1 MSTVTVFG
9 AGAWGST
16 MAQVLNDAGNDVL
29 LWGRSEDVIAEINSA
44 HTNKKYLG
52 SHELPLSLKATTDL
66 AQAFAHSH
74 IYVLAI
80 PAQQLRVTLQE
91 WKPFFSSDS
100 IIVSTLKGIEISTQM
115 RMTEVI
121 EDVLGPHAIALI
133 TGPNLADELVLRQPA
148 GAVAAAPTQELADQ
162 MRDLFRTPYYRV
174 YTDELVLR
182 QPAGA
187 VAAAPTQELAD
198 QMRDL
203 FRTPYYRVYTSV
215 DVMGCE
221 LAGAIKSVIALAV
234 GISIGM
240 GFGEN
245 TQAMLITRGLN
256 EVARLCAAH
265 GSDPL
270 SAAGLAGMGDLVASC
285 GSPLS
290 RNRTFG
296 EVLGR
301 TGSMAQASE
310 QVAKTVEGVASA
322 GAVAEIAHR
331 VGIEVPV
338 IEAVGEIVS
347 EQLTPAAALQKLME
361 ITTKA
366 ENFIR

>member
-1 MSTVTVFG
+1 
-9 AGAWGST
+9 
-16 MAQVLNDAGNDVL
+16 
-29 LWGRSEDVIAEINSA
+29 
-44 HTNKKYLG
+44 
-52 SHELPLSLKATTDL
+52 
-66 AQAFAHSH
+66 
-74 IYVLAI
+74 
-80 PAQQLRVTLQE
+80 
-91 WKPFFSSDS
+91 
-100 IIVSTLKGIEISTQM
+100 M

-121 EDVLGPHAIALI
+121 EDVLGSHRVAII

-148 GAVAAAPTQELADQ
+148 GAVVAAPTIELAEQ
-162 MRDLFRTPYYRV
+162 I
-174 YTDELVLR
+174 
-182 QPAGA
+182 
-187 VAAAPTQELAD
+187 
-198 QMRDL
+198 RDL
-203 FRTPYYRVYTSV
+203 FRTPYYRVYTSI

-290 RNRTFG
+290 RNRTFV
-296 EVLGR
+296 EALGR
-301 TGSMAQASE
+301 TGSMAKARAE
-310 QVAKTVEGVASA
+310 VANTAEGVASA
-322 GAVAEIAHR
+322 GAGAEIAHR

-338 IEAVGEIVS
+338 IEAVGDIVS
-347 EQLTPAAALQKLME
+347 EQLTPEAAFQKLME

>member
-29 LWGRSEDVIAEINSA
+29 LWGRSEDVIAEINST

-52 SHELPLSLKATTDL
+52 GHELPLSLKATTDL

-121 EDVLGPHAIALI
+121 EDVLGPHAIAII
-133 TGPNLADELVLRQPA
+133 TGPNLA
-148 GAVAAAPTQELADQ
+148 
-162 MRDLFRTPYYRV
+162 
-174 YTDELVLR
+174 DELVLR

-301 TGSMAQASE
+301 TGSMAQARE

>member
-1 MSTVTVFG
+1 MSERVTVFG

-16 MAQVLNDAGNDVL
+16 MAQVLHDAGNDVL
-29 LWGRSEDVIAEINSA
+29 LWGRSKEVVDEINTR
-44 HTNKKYLG
+44 HTNTKYLD
-52 SHELPLSLKATTDL
+52 HHVLPEGLKASSDIKE
-66 AQAFAHSH
+66 AFDHAST
-74 IYVLAI
+74 YVLAI
-80 PAQQLRVTLQE
+80 PAQQLRAMLEE
-91 WKPFFSSDS
+91 WRSYISPDAVV
-100 IIVSTLKGIEISTQM
+100 ISTLKGIEISTQM
-115 RMTEVI
+115 RMTEII
-121 EDVLGPHAIALI
+121 EQMWGVKKVGVI

-148 GAVAAAPTQELADQ
+148 GAVAAASTQELADYI
-162 MRDLFRTPYYRV
+162 RELFRTPYYR
-174 YTDELVLR
+174 T
-182 QPAGA
+182 
-187 VAAAPTQELAD
+187 
-198 QMRDL
+198 
-203 FRTPYYRVYTSV
+203 YTST

-221 LAGAIKSVIALAV
+221 LAGAIKSVIALSV

-270 SAAGLAGMGDLVASC
+270 TAAGLAGMGDLVASC

-296 EVLGR
+296 EILGSS
-301 TGSMAQASE
+301 GSMAVARE
-310 QVAKTVEGVASA
+310 KVAKTVEGVASA
-322 GAVAEIAHR
+322 GAVVEIAHR

-338 IEAVGEIVS
+338 IESVADIVNGS
-347 EQLTPAAALQKLME
+347 LTPEQALQRLME

>member
-1 MSTVTVFG
+1 MSKVTVFG

-16 MAQVLNDAGNDVL
+16 MAQVLSDAGNEVL
-29 LWGRSEDVIAEINSA
+29 LWGRSAEVIAEINGS
-44 HTNKKYLG
+44 HTNTKYLA
-52 SHELPLSLKATTDL
+52 SHTLPENIKATTDL
-66 AQAFAHSH
+66 KAAFDFSG

-91 WKPFFSSDS
+91 WKSYFAADS
-100 IIVSTLKGIEISTQM
+100 VIVSTLKGIEISTQM

-121 EDVLGPHAIALI
+121 EDVLGPHKIAII

-148 GAVAAAPTQELADQ
+148 GAVAAAPTLELA
-162 MRDLFRTPYYRV
+162 
-174 YTDELVLR
+174 ESI
-182 QPAGA
+182 
-187 VAAAPTQELAD
+187 
-198 QMRDL
+198 RDL
-203 FRTPYYRVYTSV
+203 FRTPYYRVYTSI

-221 LAGAIKSVIALAV
+221 LSGAIKSVIALAV

-296 EVLGR
+296 EVVGR
-301 TGSMAQASE
+301 TGSMEQARKE
-310 QVAKTVEGVASA
+310 VAKTVEGVASA
-322 GAVAEIAHR
+322 GAVVEIAHR
-331 VGIEVPV
+331 VGVEVPV

-347 EQLTPAAALQKLME
+347 EQLSPAAALQKLME

>member
-29 LWGRSEDVIAEINSA
+29 LWGRSEDVISEINST
-44 HTNKKYLG
+44 HTNRKYLG

-66 AQAFAHSH
+66 AQAFAHSR

-80 PAQQLRVTLQE
+80 PAQQLRATLQE
-91 WKPFFSSDS
+91 WKPFFSTDS

-121 EDVLGPHAIALI
+121 QDVLGPRPIAII

-148 GAVAAAPTQELADQ
+148 GAVAAAATQELAD
-162 MRDLFRTPYYRV
+162 R
-174 YTDELVLR
+174 
-182 QPAGA
+182 
-187 VAAAPTQELAD
+187 
-198 QMRDL
+198 MRDL

-301 TGSMAQASE
+301 TGSMAQARE

>member
-1 MSTVTVFG
+1 MSQRVTVFG

-16 MAQVLNDAGNDVL
+16 MAQVLHDAGNEVL
-29 LWGRSEDVIAEINSA
+29 LWGRSHDVVDEINTL
-44 HTNKKYLG
+44 HTNHKYLEK
-52 SHELPLSLKATTDL
+52 HVLPVDLKATSDL
-66 AQAFAHSH
+66 ADAFEWAS
-74 IYVLAI
+74 IYILAI
-80 PAQQLRVTLQE
+80 PAQQLRNTLGE
-91 WKPFFSSDS
+91 WKPLYRDGAVV
-100 IIVSTLKGIEISTQM
+100 VSTLKGIEISTQM

-121 EDVLGPHAIALI
+121 EEVWGAKQVAVI

-148 GAVAAAPTQELADQ
+148 GAVAAASTQELADRV
-162 MRDLFRTPYYRV
+162 RDLFRTPYYR
-174 YTDELVLR
+174 T
-182 QPAGA
+182 
-187 VAAAPTQELAD
+187 
-198 QMRDL
+198 
-203 FRTPYYRVYTSV
+203 YTST

-221 LAGAIKSVIALAV
+221 LAGAIKSVIALSV

-265 GSDPL
+265 GAEPL
-270 SAAGLAGMGDLVASC
+270 TAAGLAGMGDLVASC

-301 TGSMAQASE
+301 TGSLEQTRT
-310 QVAKTVEGVASA
+310 QVAKTVEGVSTS
-322 GAVAEIAHR
+322 GAVVEIAHR
-331 VGIEVPV
+331 VGVEVPI
-338 IEAVGEIVS
+338 IESVADIVNGS
-347 EQLTPAAALQKLME
+347 ITPAAALQRLME

-366 ENFIR
+366 EDFIR

>member
-1 MSTVTVFG
+1 MNKVTVFG

-16 MAQVLNDAGNDVL
+16 MAQVLSDAGNEVL
-29 LWGRSEDVIAEINSA
+29 IWGRSEEVISEINSR
-44 HTNKKYLG
+44 HTNVKYLD
-52 SHELPLSLKATTDL
+52 SHQLPENISATTNL
-66 AQAFAHSH
+66 QQAFEFSQ

-80 PAQQLRVTLQE
+80 PAQQLRATLLD
-91 WKPFFSSDS
+91 WKPFFTHNC

-121 EDVLGPHAIALI
+121 EDVLGPHKIAII

-148 GAVAAAPTQELADQ
+148 GAVAAAPTLELAE
-162 MRDLFRTPYYRV
+162 RI
-174 YTDELVLR
+174 
-182 QPAGA
+182 
-187 VAAAPTQELAD
+187 
-198 QMRDL
+198 RDL

-221 LAGAIKSVIALAV
+221 LSGAIKSVIALAV

-240 GFGEN
+240 GYGEN

-296 EVLGR
+296 EVVGR
-301 TGSMAQASE
+301 TGSMARARE
-310 QVAKTVEGVASA
+310 LVAKTVEGVASS
-322 GAVAEIAHR
+322 GAVVEIAHR
-331 VGIEVPV
+331 VGVEVPV
-338 IEAVGEIVS
+338 IESVAEIVS
-347 EQLTPAAALQKLME
+347 EQLTPEAALQKLME

>member
-1 MSTVTVFG
+1 MRKVTVFG

-16 MAQVLNDAGNDVL
+16 MAQVLSDAGNDVL
-29 LWGRSEDVIAEINSA
+29 LWGRSEEVIAEINSA
-44 HTNKKYLG
+44 HTNKKYLS
-52 SHELPLSLKATTDL
+52 SHTLPNNIRATTDL
-66 AQAFAHSH
+66 KEAFDFSDT
-74 IYVLAI
+74 YVLAI
-80 PAQQLRVTLQE
+80 PAQQLRTTLQE
-91 WKPFFSSDS
+91 WKSYFSADS
-100 IIVSTLKGIEISTQM
+100 TIISTLKGIEISTQM

-121 EDVLGPHAIALI
+121 EDVLGPHKIAII

-148 GAVAAAPTQELADQ
+148 GAVAAAPTIELA
-162 MRDLFRTPYYRV
+162 
-174 YTDELVLR
+174 ESI
-182 QPAGA
+182 
-187 VAAAPTQELAD
+187 
-198 QMRDL
+198 RDL
-203 FRTPYYRVYTSV
+203 FRTPYYRVYTSI

-221 LAGAIKSVIALAV
+221 LAGAIKSVIALSV

-296 EVLGR
+296 EVIGR
-301 TGSMAQASE
+301 TGSMQEARQ

-322 GAVAEIAHR
+322 GAVVEIAHR
-331 VGIEVPV
+331 VGVEVPV
-338 IEAVGEIVS
+338 IEAVAEIVS
-347 EQLTPAAALQKLME
+347 EQLSPAAALQKLME

>member
-52 SHELPLSLKATTDL
+52 SHELPPALKATTDL
-66 AQAFAHSH
+66 AQAFAHSR

-80 PAQQLRVTLQE
+80 PAQQLRTTLQE
-91 WKPFFSSDS
+91 WKPFFASDS

-121 EDVLGPHAIALI
+121 EDVLGPHSIAII

-162 MRDLFRTPYYRV
+162 L
-174 YTDELVLR
+174 
-182 QPAGA
+182 
-187 VAAAPTQELAD
+187 
-198 QMRDL
+198 RDL

-338 IEAVGEIVS
+338 IEAVGDIVS

>member
-1 MSTVTVFG
+1 
-9 AGAWGST
+9 
-16 MAQVLNDAGNDVL
+16 MAQVLHDAGNKVL
-29 LWGRSEDVIAEINSA
+29 LWGRSDDVVDEINSS
-44 HTNKKYLG
+44 HTNTKYLD
-52 SHELPLSLKATTDL
+52 SHNLPEGLKASSDL
-66 AQAFAHSH
+66 AAAFAHSR

-80 PAQQLRVTLQE
+80 PAQQLRTMLAE
-91 WKPFFSSDS
+91 WKPLVNPDAVV
-100 IIVSTLKGIEISTQM
+100 VSTLKGIEISTQM
-115 RMTEVI
+115 RMSEII
-121 EDVLGPHAIALI
+121 EEMWGISKVGVI
-133 TGPNLADELVLRQPA
+133 TGPNLADELVMRQPA
-148 GAVAAAPTQELADQ
+148 GAVAAASTQELADVI
-162 MRDLFRTPYYRV
+162 RELFRTPYYR
-174 YTDELVLR
+174 T
-182 QPAGA
+182 
-187 VAAAPTQELAD
+187 
-198 QMRDL
+198 
-203 FRTPYYRVYTSV
+203 YTST
-215 DVMGCE
+215 DIMGCE
-221 LAGAIKSVIALAV
+221 LAGAIKSVIALSV

-270 SAAGLAGMGDLVASC
+270 TAAGLAGMGDLVASC

-301 TGSMAQASE
+301 SGSMEAART

-322 GAVAEIAHR
+322 GAVVEIAHR
-331 VGIEVPV
+331 VGVEVPV
-338 IEAVGEIVS
+338 IESVADIVNGS
-347 EQLTPAAALQKLME
+347 LTPEAALQRLME

>member
-1 MSTVTVFG
+1 MKKVTVFG

-16 MAQVLNDAGNDVL
+16 MAQVLSDAGNDVL
-29 LWGRSEDVIAEINSA
+29 LWGRSTDVIAEINGA
-44 HTNKKYLG
+44 HTNTKYLS
-52 SHELPLSLKATTDL
+52 SHTLPENIKATTDL
-66 AQAFAHSH
+66 KEAFDFSDT
-74 IYVLAI
+74 YVLAI
-80 PAQQLRVTLQE
+80 PAQQLRTTLQE
-91 WKPFFSSDS
+91 WKPYFAADS
-100 IIVSTLKGIEISTQM
+100 VIVSTLKGIEISTQM

-121 EDVLGPHAIALI
+121 EDVLGPHKIAII

-148 GAVAAAPTQELADQ
+148 GAVAAAPTIELAESI
-162 MRDLFRTPYYRV
+162 RN
-174 YTDELVLR
+174 
-182 QPAGA
+182 
-187 VAAAPTQELAD
+187 
-198 QMRDL
+198 L
-203 FRTPYYRVYTSV
+203 FRTPYYRVYTSI

-221 LAGAIKSVIALAV
+221 LSGAIKSVIALAV

-296 EVLGR
+296 EVIGR
-301 TGSMAQASE
+301 TGSMQEARQ

-322 GAVAEIAHR
+322 RAVVEIAHR
-331 VGIEVPV
+331 VGVEVPV
-338 IEAVGEIVS
+338 IEAVAEIVS
-347 EQLTPAAALQKLME
+347 EQLSPAAALQKLME

>member
-1 MSTVTVFG
+1 MSQRVTVFG

-16 MAQVLNDAGNDVL
+16 MAQVLHDAGNEVL
-29 LWGRSEDVIAEINSA
+29 LWGRNQDVVAEINNQ
-44 HTNKKYLG
+44 HTNVNYLG
-52 SHELPLSLKATTDL
+52 KHILPADLKATSDL
-66 AQAFAHSH
+66 AEAFQWSA
-74 IYVLAI
+74 IYILAI
-80 PAQQLRVTLQE
+80 PAQQLRTTLGE
-91 WKPFFSSDS
+91 WKPLYREDA
-100 IIVSTLKGIEISTQM
+100 IVVSTLKGIEISTQM
-115 RMTEVI
+115 RMSEII
-121 EDVLGPHAIALI
+121 EDVWGAQKVGVI

-148 GAVAAAPTQELADQ
+148 GAVAAAPTQELADYI
-162 MRDLFRTPYYRV
+162 RDLFRTPYYR
-174 YTDELVLR
+174 T
-182 QPAGA
+182 
-187 VAAAPTQELAD
+187 
-198 QMRDL
+198 
-203 FRTPYYRVYTSV
+203 YTST

-221 LAGAIKSVIALAV
+221 LAGAIKSVIALSV

-265 GSDPL
+265 GADPL
-270 SAAGLAGMGDLVASC
+270 TAAGLAGMGDLVASC

-301 TGSMAQASE
+301 TGSLEQTRQ
-310 QVAKTVEGVASA
+310 QVAKTVEGVATA
-322 GAVAEIAHR
+322 GAVVEIAHR
-331 VGIEVPV
+331 VGVEVPV
-338 IEAVGEIVS
+338 IESVADIVDGS
-347 EQLTPAAALQKLME
+347 LSPEAALQRLME

>member
-66 AQAFAHSH
+66 AQAFAHSS

-91 WKPFFSSDS
+91 WKPFFASDS
-100 IIVSTLKGIEISTQM
+100 VIVSTLKGIEISTQM

-121 EDVLGPHAIALI
+121 EDVLGPHAIAII

-148 GAVAAAPTQELADQ
+148 GAVAAAPTQELADK
-162 MRDLFRTPYYRV
+162 
-174 YTDELVLR
+174 
-182 QPAGA
+182 
-187 VAAAPTQELAD
+187 
-198 QMRDL
+198 MRDL

-301 TGSMAQASE
+301 TGSMAQARE

>member
-16 MAQVLNDAGNDVL
+16 MAQVLSDAGNEVL
-29 LWGRSEDVIAEINSA
+29 LWGRNTDVIDEINSH
-44 HTNKKYLG
+44 HTNKKYLD
-52 SHELPLSLKATTDL
+52 SHILPHNIVATTDL
-66 AQAFAHSH
+66 QRAFTHSH
-74 IYVLAI
+74 TYVLAI
-80 PAQQLRVTLQE
+80 PAQQLRTTLVD
-91 WKPFFSSDS
+91 WKDHFAADS
-100 IIVSTLKGIEISTQM
+100 VIVSTLKGIEISTQM

-121 EDVLGPHAIALI
+121 EDVLGLKKIAII

-148 GAVAAAPTQELADQ
+148 GAVAAAATQELADQ
-162 MRDLFRTPYYRV
+162 IR
-174 YTDELVLR
+174 E
-182 QPAGA
+182 
-187 VAAAPTQELAD
+187 
-198 QMRDL
+198 L
-203 FRTPYYRVYTSV
+203 FRTPYYRVYTSI

-221 LAGAIKSVIALAV
+221 LSGAIKSVIALAV

-301 TGSMAQASE
+301 TGSMAKARE
-310 QVAKTVEGVASA
+310 EVAKTVEGVATASA
-322 GAVAEIAHR
+322 VVEIAHR

-338 IEAVGEIVS
+338 IEAVAEIVS
-347 EQLTPAAALQKLME
+347 EQLSPTDALQKLME